1 MINRKLDLKQKTRT
15 FGDIPVPECVTW
27 LIVNAYFKIEKDHLY
42 QDVLIAGWVCDI
54 KAD

>member
-1 MINRKLDLKQKTRT
+1 MINRELDLKQKNENVWRHS
-15 FGDIPVPECVTW
+15 CACMSN
-27 LIVNAYFKIEKDHLY
+27 LAHCKIEKDHLY